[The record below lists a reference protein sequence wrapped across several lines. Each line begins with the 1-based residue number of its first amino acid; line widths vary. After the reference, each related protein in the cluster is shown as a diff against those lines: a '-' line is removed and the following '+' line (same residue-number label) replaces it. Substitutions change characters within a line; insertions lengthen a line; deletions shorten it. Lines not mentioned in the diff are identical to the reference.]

1 MLAVNARHTIC
12 SQSGTL
18 VGGDESA
25 DDGAVLDSSTDIPSK
40 ESATGADLKGEESS
54 GKHLKSEIGRASC
67 RERV

>member
-25 DDGAVLDSSTDIPSK
+25 DDGAVHDSSAEVTLK
-40 ESATGADLKGEESS
+40 ESATGADLKQYEESS
-54 GKHLKSEIGRASC
+54 GKHLKPSFS
-67 RERV
+67 